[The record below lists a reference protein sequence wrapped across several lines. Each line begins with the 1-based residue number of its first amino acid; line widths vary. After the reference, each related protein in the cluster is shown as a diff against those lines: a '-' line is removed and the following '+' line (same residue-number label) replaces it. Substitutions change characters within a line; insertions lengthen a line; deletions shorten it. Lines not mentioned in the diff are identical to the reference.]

1 MRTFATMMIATFTVA
16 LMTFQPAHAGAASDP
31 VQEVISFE
39 GEQIAA
45 LDGKKFKDLF
55 TRKKNVK
62 PAQIERSRAWVDAQ
76 PKVTGGEQ
84 WACLSQALYFEARGE
99 SVRGQFAVAEV
110 ILNRVDSAK
119 FPDSACKVI
128 HQGTGR
134 KFACQFTFT
143 CDGHPETIREKDA
156 YARVGKIAKLMLDGA
171 PRDLT
176 DGATYYHTKAVNPR
190 WARKFART
198 TTIGVHHFY
207 RPHVRV
213 SQN

>member
-1 MRTFATMMIATFTVA
+1 MRTLAISIFAI
-16 LMTFQPAHAGAASDP
+16 LMASQTAFSGASVDP
-31 VQEVISFE
+31 VQQAISAE
-39 GEQIAA
+39 EQQIAS
-45 LDGKKFKDLF
+45 LDKQKLKDF
-55 TRKKNVK
+55 FAPRKKSKTLQV
-62 PAQIERSRAWVDAQ
+62 ERSKEWVDAQ
-76 PKVTGGEQ
+76 PKVSGDEQ
-84 WACLSQALYFEARGE
+84 WECLAQALYFEARGE

-119 FPDSACKVI
+119 FPNSVCNVI
-128 HQGTGR
+128 HQGTGK

-143 CDGHPETIREKDA
+143 CDGNPETIREKKA
-156 YARVGKIAKLMLDGA
+156 YARVGKIAKYMLDGA

-176 DGATYYHTKAVNPR
+176 DGATYYHTVAVSPR

-207 RPHVRV
+207 RPHIRV

>member
-1 MRTFATMMIATFTVA
+1 MRTLATTIIAALLAAQATFV
-16 LMTFQPAHAGAASDP
+16 GATSDP
-31 VQEVISFE
+31 VKQAISAE
-39 GEQIAA
+39 ETQIAA
-45 LDGKKFKDLF
+45 LDGQKIRELF
-55 TRKKNVK
+55 TFRKKAK
-62 PAQIERSRAWVDAQ
+62 PLQIERSRGWVDAQ
-76 PKVTGGEQ
+76 PVVTGDEQ
-84 WACLSQALYFEARGE
+84 WACLAQALYFEARGE

-110 ILNRVDSAK
+110 ILNRVDSVQ
-119 FPDSACKVI
+119 FPNTLCKVI

-134 KFACQFTFT
+134 KYACQFTYT
-143 CDGHPETIREKDA
+143 CDGNPEVIHEKAA
-156 YARVGKIAKLMLDGA
+156 YQRVGKIAKLMIDGA

-207 RPHVRV
+207 RPHIRI

>member
-1 MRTFATMMIATFTVA
+1 MRTLATMMIAVFLTAQTA
-16 LMTFQPAHAGAASDP
+16 LAGATQDP
-31 VQEVISFE
+31 VQ
-39 GEQIAA
+39 AA
-45 LDGKKFKDLF
+45 FDSEARELASLDGAKIRDFF
-55 TRKKNVK
+55 TREKTTK
-62 PAQIERSRAWVDAQ
+62 PLQIERSRAWIDAQ
-76 PKVTGGEQ
+76 PVVTGDEQ
-84 WACLSQALYFEARGE
+84 WACLAQALYFEARGE

-119 FPDSACKVI
+119 FPDTICKVI

-143 CDGHPETIREKDA
+143 CDGHPENIHEKGA
-156 YARVGKIAKLMLDGA
+156 YARVGKIAKFMMDGA
-171 PRDLT
+171 ARDLT

>member
-1 MRTFATMMIATFTVA
+1 MRTLATTIFAAILAAQATFV
-16 LMTFQPAHAGAASDP
+16 GATSDP
-31 VQEVISFE
+31 VKQAISAE
-39 GEQIAA
+39 GTQIAS
-45 LDGKKFKDLF
+45 LDGQKIRDLF
-55 TRKKNVK
+55 TFRKKAK
-62 PAQIERSRAWVDAQ
+62 PLQIERSRSWVDAQ
-76 PKVTGGEQ
+76 PAVTGDEQ
-84 WACLSQALYFEARGE
+84 WACLAQALYFEARGE

-119 FPDSACKVI
+119 FPSTLCKVI

-134 KFACQFTFT
+134 KYACQFTYT
-143 CDGHPETIREKDA
+143 CDGNPEVIHEKAA
-156 YARVGKIAKLMLDGA
+156 YQRVGKIAKFMMDGA

-207 RPHVRV
+207 RPHIRV
-213 SQN
+213 SQK

>member
-1 MRTFATMMIATFTVA
+1 MRTFATMMIATFGVA
-16 LMTFQPAHAGAASDP
+16 LLTIQPAKAGATTDP
-31 VQEVISFE
+31 VEQVIAYE

-45 LDGKKFKDLF
+45 LDGKKFRDLF
-55 TRKKNVK
+55 TRRKNAK
-62 PAQIERSRAWVDAQ
+62 PVQIERSRAWIDAQ
-76 PKVTGGEQ
+76 PAVTGDEQ
-84 WACLSQALYFEARGE
+84 WACLAQALYFEARGE

-119 FPDSACKVI
+119 FPDTVCKVI

-143 CDGHPETIREKDA
+143 CDGYPETIREKGA
-156 YARVGKIAKLMLDGA
+156 YARVGKIAKLMMDGA